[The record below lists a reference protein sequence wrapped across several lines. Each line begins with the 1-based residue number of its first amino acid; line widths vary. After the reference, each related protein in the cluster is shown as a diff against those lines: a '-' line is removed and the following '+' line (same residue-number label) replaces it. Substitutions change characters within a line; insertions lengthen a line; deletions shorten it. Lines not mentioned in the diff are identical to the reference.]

1 VVDMTKQVAPLT
13 PQEEAVWRALAP
25 LILKLP
31 KVLDSDLRTGARM
44 NMAEYAVLMNL
55 SEAPDRQLRMNELAG
70 RVAMSASRISRIID
84 AFADE
89 GVVTKSRV
97 DDDARGNMATLTD
110 AGLERLREAYPTHLA
125 SVRRRVVDHF
135 AGLDLTAL
143 AASFEA
149 IAEDIR
155 Q

>member
-1 VVDMTKQVAPLT
+1 MKRQVAPLT
-13 PQEEAVWRALAP
+13 PQEEAIWRALAP

-31 KVLDSDLRTGARM
+31 KVLDSDMRAGARM
-44 NMAEYAVLMNL
+44 NVAEYAVLMNL
-55 SEAPDRQLRMNELAG
+55 SEAPGRQLRMNELAG
-70 RVAMSASRISRIID
+70 RVAMSASRISRIVD

-89 GVVTKSRV
+89 GLVTKSRV
-97 DDDARGNMATLTD
+97 DDDARGNLATLTD
-110 AGLERLREAYPTHLA
+110 KGFERPTKAYPAHLA

-135 AGLDLTAL
+135 AGLDLKAL

-149 IAEDIR
+149 IADEIK

>member
-1 VVDMTKQVAPLT
+1 MTNPEAPLT

-31 KVLDSDLRTGARM
+31 KVLDNDLRAGAHM

-55 SEAPDRQLRMNELAG
+55 SEAPDRCLRMNELAG

-84 AFADE
+84 AFAAQ
-89 GVVTKSRV
+89 GLVTKTRV
-97 DDDARGNMATLTD
+97 DDDARGNLAHLTD
-110 AGLERLREAYPTHLA
+110 QGLERLSRAYPTHLA

-135 AGLDLTAL
+135 TGLDLTAL

-149 IAEDIR
+149 MADDLKH
-155 Q
+155 